1 MSEKDIFAEGYI
13 EAVRE
18 AERLRVRCKELEKK
32 IEQMKRAE
40 QHDRTQRGPSHLP
53 SPLGVS
59 RFSRRKPGPA
69 AIKGAESGYAEKN
82 R

>member
-40 QHDRTQRGPSHLP
+40 QHDRTQRGPSLLYP
-53 SPLGVS
+53 TKSPLGVS

-69 AIKGAESGYAEKN
+69 AIEGSS
-82 R
+82 